1 MKWQIPCNCARQ
13 ATTGLRLSILAANDF
28 EFAGDRRAS
37 NDERLAKLKCA
48 SWQSTL

>member
-1 MKWQIPCNCARQ
+1 M
-13 ATTGLRLSILAANDF
+13 GLRLSILAANDF